1 MKYAPGSFSKNFAW
15 HGTGLRKLHNAIN
28 LGFNNTL
35 APVSRDRWRK
45 DSQIGDAALELI
57 PVNFFLH
64 NVRGRVSVDE
74 LVFQAVTHPHSLRF
88 DRLGLFAFHLNRVGG
103 PPNGIERPA
112 MWANEFVREK
122 LWQNDA
128 WRSSELRDQVLDT
141 FIEGRMN
148 AQEDVRI
155 KCRNNY
161 RHLFELCGYAPTRLP
176 IMNAGQE
183 DWLSSA
189 LFLAWDRMTLDGDR
203 PSRSKLVEY
212 LSAEELHKLV
222 GVSSNYLLDN
232 ARQLADLYLEVG
244 LLDRF
249 KDVTLP
255 VTTPEIPEESEREW
269 IYQEESDEAVA
280 RRQSQ
285 VQAQVRDRRKAAALK
300 AHYGNACAIC
310 GVRLQVGE
318 GRFYS
323 EAAHIRPLGRP
334 YDGPDKAS
342 NMLVLCPNH
351 HLQFDRGIVRIRK
364 RKGTYV
370 VVSTVGGDPL
380 NGREVVL
387 KHSLDDECV
396 RWHHDWFTPRR
407 NG

>member
-15 HGTGLRKLHNAIN
+15 HGTGLRKLHNSIN
-28 LGFNNTL
+28 LGFKNTL

-64 NVRGRVSVDE
+64 NARGRISVDE
-74 LVFQAVTHPHSLRF
+74 LVFQAIKYPHSLRF
-88 DRLGLFAFHLNRVGG
+88 DRLGLFAFHLNRVGR

-128 WRSSELRDQVLDT
+128 WRSGELGDQVVDT

-148 AQEDVRI
+148 AQKDVRI

-161 RHLFELCGYAPTRLP
+161 RHLFELCGYLPTRLA

-183 DWLSSA
+183 DWLPSA
-189 LFLAWDRMTLDGDR
+189 LFLAWDRMTLDGG
-203 PSRSKLVEY
+203 PTSRSKLIAY
-212 LSAEELHKLV
+212 LNAAELHRLI
-222 GVSSNYLLDN
+222 GVSRSYLLDN
-232 ARQLADLYLEVG
+232 ASQLAGLYREVG

-249 KDVTLP
+249 KDITLP
-255 VTTPEIPEESEREW
+255 VATPEIPEEVEREW

-285 VQAQVRDRRKAAALK
+285 VQTQVRDRRKAAALK
-300 AHYGNACAIC
+300 THYGNTCTIC

-318 GRFYS
+318 RRFYS
-323 EAAHIRPLGRP
+323 EAAHIRPLGKP

-351 HLQFDRGIVRIRK
+351 HLQFDRGIVRLRK
-364 RKGTYV
+364 REGAYV
-370 VVSTVGGDPL
+370 VVSTVRGDPL
-380 NGREVVL
+380 NGRAVAL
-387 KHSLDDECV
+387 KHLLDDECV

-407 NG
+407 SD